1 MTDLS
6 NLPIIEPQPLGH
18 PACSLVAIPTELF
31 QFTRTVACL
40 SLNSSVREAG
50 DRIIRQC
57 MYGYVGGGGGV
68 MSGESDIAGDVGSV
82 SLLQTSISTAMIRI
96 RRND

>member
-1 MTDLS
+1 MGLRAGMTNLS
-6 NLPIIEPQPLGH
+6 NLPIIE
-18 PACSLVAIPTELF
+18 PACSLVAIPTELS

-40 SLNSSVREAG
+40 SLISSVCEAV

-57 MYGYVGGGGGV
+57 MYGFVGGGGGV
-68 MSGESDIAGDVGSV
+68 MSRESDIAGDVGSV
-82 SLLQTSISTAMIRI
+82 SLLQTSISTAVIRV